1 MEEKNDKEGIKK
13 PTIPNLLEIVMS
25 NLSDLPEELKK
36 AYEDYKV
43 HKDLSRLSRE
53 IQKLTAEKY
62 YTIYKLKDL
71 NKGMSPQ
78 QVFLQN
84 QGNIAYLRDL
94 VKELP
99 NPNNLKFLEEQEKVL
114 HEQAG
119 VIVRFKVKDRR
130 ENEDTIYKE
139 VFGEGK
145 K

>member
-1 MEEKNDKEGIKK
+1 MEERNDKEGIKK
-13 PTIPNLLEIVMS
+13 PTIPNLLEVVMS

-36 AYEDYKV
+36 VTRDYKV

-62 YTIYKLKDL
+62 YTIFKLKDL
-71 NKGMSPQ
+71 SKEMPSQ
-78 QVFLQN
+78 QVFLEN
-84 QGNIAYLRDL
+84 QSTIAYLRDL
-94 VKELP
+94 VLELP
-99 NPNNLKFLEEQEKVL
+99 NPNNLKFLEKQQKVL

-119 VIVRFKVKDRR
+119 AIARFKMKERR
-130 ENEDTIYKE
+130 ENEDIIYKE

>member
-1 MEEKNDKEGIKK
+1 
-13 PTIPNLLEIVMS
+13 
-25 NLSDLPEELKK
+25 
-36 AYEDYKV
+36 
-43 HKDLSRLSRE
+43 
-53 IQKLTAEKY
+53 
-62 YTIYKLKDL
+62 
-71 NKGMSPQ
+71 MSPQ

-119 VIVRFKVKDRR
+119 VIARFKVKDRR

>member
-1 MEEKNDKEGIKK
+1 MEERNDKGIKK

-25 NLSDLPEELKK
+25 NMKDLPEELKK
-36 AYEDYKV
+36 AYKDYKV
-43 HKDLSRLSRE
+43 HKDLSRLSKE
-53 IQKLTAEKY
+53 TLKLTAEKY
-62 YTIYKLKDL
+62 YTIYKLRDL

>member
-1 MEEKNDKEGIKK
+1 MEERNDKEGIKK

-25 NLSDLPEELKK
+25 KMSDLPEELKK
-36 AYEDYKV
+36 AYKDYKV

-62 YTIYKLKDL
+62 YTIYKLRDL
-71 NKGMSPQ
+71 SKEMSYQ

-84 QGNIAYLRDL
+84 QSTIAYLRDL